1 MPPPPKSE
9 DTVRLHVLLAR
20 CGFGS
25 RRACEEF
32 VKAGRVS
39 VNGTVVTTPGYT
51 VTRKVDKVLVDDES
65 VRPVRPAYYMVNKPK
80 GMLCT
85 TNDPAG
91 RPRVVDLFP
100 KSAGRVFPIGRLDEN
115 TVGLILVTNDGEMS
129 HQLAHPRF
137 RVAKVY
143 HVLVAGLPTPE
154 ILKQLREG
162 MYFSDGRFKV
172 EKARKIGRRGKST
185 VLEVVLKEGQNREIR
200 RLFARVG
207 HKVMKL
213 ERVAF
218 GPLQLRGVAVGR
230 ARPLTREE
238 VKLLQNHV
246 EQREHRQREDG
257 QRASQ
262 KKNSTKRSAKQRPPK
277 SSRPGTV
284 EVSPLEVTAARDL
297 TGRRREPVKREP
309 VKREPVKREPVKR
322 EAATE
327 APHPAIAKPR
337 KSRKS

>member
-1 MPPPPKSE
+1 MPSSPKSE
-9 DTVRLHVLLAR
+9 DSLRLQVLLAR

-32 VKAGRVS
+32 IQTGRVS
-39 VNGTVVTTPGYT
+39 VNGTVVTTAGHK
-51 VTRKVDKVLVDDES
+51 VTPKDDKVLVDDEPI
-65 VRPVRPAYYMVNKPK
+65 RPARPAYYMVNKPK

-85 TNDPAG
+85 TNDPGG
-91 RPRVVDLFP
+91 RPRIVDLFP
-100 KSAGRVFPIGRLDEN
+100 KKAGRVFPIGRLDEN

-129 HQLAHPRF
+129 HRLAHPRF

-143 HVLVAGLPTPE
+143 HVQVAGVPTPE

-185 VLEVVLKEGQNREIR
+185 ILEVVLKEGQNREIR

-238 VKLLQNHV
+238 IKLLQNHV
-246 EQREHRQREDG
+246 EHWEQRQLEDG
-257 QRASQ
+257 QQASR
-262 KKNSTKRSAKQRPPK
+262 KKKSTKREEKKRPPK
-277 SSRPGTV
+277 IAKPGTV
-284 EVSPLEVTAARDL
+284 EIGPLEATAGRDL
-297 TGRRREPVKREP
+297 TGRRREP
-309 VKREPVKREPVKR
+309 
-322 EAATE
+322 ATE
-327 APHPAIAKPR
+327 APHPAIVKPQQSQ
-337 KSRKS
+337 KG

>member
-1 MPPPPKSE
+1 MPPAPQSE
-9 DTVRLHVLLAR
+9 DSVRLQVLLAR

-25 RRACEEF
+25 RRACEDF
-32 VKAGRVS
+32 VQSGRVS
-39 VNGTVVTTPGYT
+39 VNGTVVTAPGHK
-51 VTRKVDKVLVDDES
+51 VTLKVDKVTVDDEP
-65 VRPVRPAYYMVNKPK
+65 VRPARPAYYMVNKPK

-85 TNDPAG
+85 NNDPGG
-91 RPRVVDLFP
+91 RPRIVDLFP

-115 TVGLILVTNDGEMS
+115 SVGLILVTNDGEMS
-129 HQLAHPRF
+129 HRLAHPRF

-143 HVLVAGLPTPE
+143 HVLVAGLPTLE
-154 ILKQLREG
+154 TLKQLREG

-185 VLEVVLKEGQNREIR
+185 LLEVVLKEGQNREIR

-230 ARPLTREE
+230 ARPLTLQEI
-238 VKLLQNHV
+238 KLLQAHV
-246 EQREHRQREDG
+246 DQWERRQKDDG

-262 KKNSTKRSAKQRPPK
+262 KKTAAKPAARKRPPK
-277 SSRPGTV
+277 SPRSGTV
-284 EVSPLEVTAARDL
+284 EVGPLETTAGRDL
-297 TGRRREPVKREP
+297 TGHRRDSANEVS
-309 VKREPVKREPVKR
+309 
-322 EAATE
+322 
-327 APHPAIAKPR
+327 PHPAIVKPR
-337 KSRKS
+337 EPHKS